1 MSHVTSDPYLF
12 ATEEGEREETR
23 VAADALLIA
32 LQREHPEIV
41 RRLQTRA
48 AVYRRTETPS

>member
-48 AVYRRTETPS
+48 AVYRRTETQQ